1 MDMACPYSASFWHYT
16 DFDNF
21 CKGFC
26 LEIFKFLIHI
36 RKDLVFF
43 MFPHPLSPVL
53 SPGPRIGP
61 VFHFYNESPTGI
73 LPSFEKKNRHAF
85 SLLFYKTHAHPKRFS
100 RRKKACVRHDGRNK
114 L

>member
-21 CKGFC
+21 CKGFR

-53 SPGPRIGP
+53 SPRPHIGP
-61 VFHFYNESPTGI
+61 AFHFYNESPTGI
-73 LPSFEKKNRHAF
+73 LPSFEKKNRRPLLPPI
-85 SLLFYKTHAHPKRFS
+85 SLDAGAS
-100 RRKKACVRHDGRNK
+100 KKVFPTKKNPRPAR
-114 L
+114 